1 MGFRGPAL
9 LTSLLVALLLVS
21 AHPAEAS
28 NNRTVVTHG
37 STKTEFFPDD
47 ICGPRAST
55 VTFTATTAQWQ
66 FVERADGSW
75 AWRDVSRVIYEVDF
89 IDPALSDYS
98 ARLTEV
104 NHYIVTPRDTYIVTN
119 TYHDF
124 GGGLKI
130 WERLNLKVVGGAV
143 LVDREILKVTGC
155 P

>member
-1 MGFRGPAL
+1 
-9 LTSLLVALLLVS
+9 
-21 AHPAEAS
+21 
-28 NNRTVVTHG
+28 
-37 STKTEFFPDD
+37 
-47 ICGPRAST
+47 
-55 VTFTATTAQWQ
+55 
-66 FVERADGSW
+66 
-75 AWRDVSRVIYEVDF
+75 VIYEVDF

-98 ARLTEV
+98 AKLTEV